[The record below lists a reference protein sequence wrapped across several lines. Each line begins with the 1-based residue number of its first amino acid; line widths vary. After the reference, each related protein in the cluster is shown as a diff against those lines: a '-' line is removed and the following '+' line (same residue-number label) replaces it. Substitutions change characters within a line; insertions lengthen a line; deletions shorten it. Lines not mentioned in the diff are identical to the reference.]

1 MVPSVHESL
10 RGRLL
15 VATPTLLDPNFVHTV
30 VLMLE
35 HSEEG
40 AVGVVLNRPSEISV
54 AEAIPAWSRVRAEP
68 PVVFA
73 GGPVQPGGVIGLV
86 RIGAVGE
93 DAPPAGVMPLWRG
106 LGTVD
111 LEVPPDAV
119 FPRVERLRLF
129 AGYSGWGARQLEGEL
144 AANSWFVVE
153 RDPGDVWTVEPEQL
167 WSRVLRRQA
176 GNIAQFANCPLDPA
190 TN

>member
-1 MVPSVHESL
+1 MHESL

-35 HSEEG
+35 HSPEG
-40 AVGVVLNRPSEISV
+40 AVGVVLNRPSEIPLG
-54 AEAIPAWSRVRAEP
+54 EALPTWGRVPSDP

-73 GGPVQPGGVIGLV
+73 GGPVQPGGVIGLA

-93 DAPPAGVMPLWRG
+93 DAPPVGVTPLWRG
-106 LGTVD
+106 LGSVD
-111 LEVPPDAV
+111 LEVQPDEV
-119 FPRVERLRLF
+119 FPRVDRFRLF
-129 AGYSGWGARQLEGEL
+129 AGYSGWGAHQLESEL
-144 AANSWFVVE
+144 AANSWFVVD
-153 RDPGDVWTVEPEQL
+153 RDPTDMWTVEPEVL
-167 WSRVLRRQA
+167 WTRVLRRQP
-176 GNIAQFANCPLDPA
+176 GKIAQFANCPLDPA

>member
-1 MVPSVHESL
+1 MHESL

-15 VATPTLLDPNFVHTV
+15 VATPTLLDPNFLHSV

-35 HSEEG
+35 HSPDG
-40 AVGVVLNRPSEISV
+40 AVGVVLNRPSEIPV
-54 AEAIPAWSRVRAEP
+54 ADAVPSWGGVRSEP

-73 GGPVQPGGVIGLV
+73 GGPVQTDGVIGLA

-93 DAPPAGVMPLWRG
+93 DAPPAGVVPLWRG

-111 LEVPPDAV
+111 LDVAPDDV
-119 FPRVERLRLF
+119 FPRVDRLRLF
-129 AGYSGWGARQLEGEL
+129 AGYSGWGPLQLEAEL
-144 AANSWFVVE
+144 ASNSWFVVN
-153 RDPGDVWTVEPEQL
+153 RDPTDVWSVEPDEL
-167 WSRVLRRQA
+167 WTRVLRRQP
-176 GNIAQFANCPLDPA
+176 GKIAQFANCPIDPA